1 MTEARC
7 RELEAALAALRAENQ
22 SLSERAEEAVR
33 ESDARFRQLF
43 DNANDAMYL
52 WELAD
57 DGSPGRCIEVNEAA
71 ARMTGYSRRELL
83 RMRPQDL
90 DGPSSFENRPGV
102 MAELVEHGHTTF
114 EATHQSKDGRGI
126 PVEISSHLFSLRFE
140 IGDRPRVVVRVDA
153 RLVGA
158 TVANHEEHRV
168 VVGVAALL

>member
-1 MTEARC
+1 MAEARC

-126 PVEISSHLFSLRFE
+126 PVEI
-140 IGDRPRVVVRVDA
+140 RP
-153 RLVGA
+153 
-158 TVANHEEHRV
+158 
-168 VVGVAALL
+168 